1 MWSTLVSE
9 QKDGEVDH
17 EQIYPPPPRQIIDAE
32 QEQAMAAWQLF
43 CELSEEAQTEI
54 WAWLMSQ
61 G

>member
-1 MWSTLVSE
+1 MSRYTPP
-9 QKDGEVDH
+9 
-17 EQIYPPPPRQIIDAE
+17 PPPPRQVIDAE

>member
-17 EQIYPPPPRQIIDAE
+17 EQIYPPPRQIIDAE